1 MSKLFGIALNKTV
14 PFEFNV
20 WRALG
25 LILICFVI
33 YSLKNHELW
42 RIPYDSNNFKQ
53 NLALMI
59 IVDLGILLIFFI
71 NNNCSSFENDM
82 YNENLVKALSKG
94 KVSISDTP
102 SIDKLEELENP
113 YDAIERGNL
122 KRDDDYIWDAAY
134 YNQKYYIYFG
144 ALPAILL
151 MVPYYLITKKLMYSS
166 TVILIFSLF
175 SILILEILIRKIFEK
190 YFNKLSFKYMALS
203 LCMMIIGTVLIFVNV
218 APRFYELVTVSGFF
232 FAILGFLLIF
242 DSEKED
248 GQVNYK
254 KIFFG
259 SLSFALAVACRPT
272 QIFASLLVVP
282 ILLKVFIKNLKEKK
296 NILKNILVVII
307 PYIVVGILIMIYN
320 YLRFGSPFEFGEK
333 YQLTVNNMK
342 DLSLRWSVLPTG
354 LLCNLFGLP
363 TFQAK
368 FPFLHINGDIIDTFG
383 YYYVED
389 MIGGVFCLA
398 PIAFFCFGIF
408 WLWKKSKNKELNIFS
423 TSLLIVGLIFAIFTS
438 LKAGSTG
445 RYLLDFAWLFVLCG
459 IVIFMEIMKNLKTE
473 EGKKILDKV
482 FNSIVVFTLIIN
494 ILSGFCIIGGV
505 NSMKNNS
512 PKEYFKSEYTV
523 MFLK

>member
-33 YSLKNHELW
+33 YSLKNHEFW
-42 RIPYDSNNFKQ
+42 NIPYNNNLKQ
-53 NLALMI
+53 DIVFMI
-59 IVDLGILLIFFI
+59 IIDLGILLMFFI
-71 NNNCSSFENDM
+71 NNNCNNFETDL
-82 YNENLVKALSKG
+82 YSKNLVEALSKG
-94 KVSISDTP
+94 QVYISDTP

-113 YDAIERGNL
+113 YDTVERRSL
-122 KRDDDYIWDAAY
+122 RRDDDYIWDAAY
-134 YNQKYYIYFG
+134 YNQKYYVYFG

-151 MVPYYLITKKLMYSS
+151 MVPYHLITKKIMYSAIA
-166 TVILIFSLF
+166 ILIFSLL
-175 SILILEILIRKIFEK
+175 SVPVLAILTKKVFQK
-190 YFNKLSFKYMALS
+190 YFKELPFKYMALS
-203 LCMMIIGTVLIFVNV
+203 IIMMIVGTVLIVINV

-232 FAILGFLLIF
+232 FAIFGFLLIF

-259 SLSFALAVACRPT
+259 SLSLALAVACRPT
-272 QIFASLLVVP
+272 QLFASFLVVP
-282 ILLKVFIKNLKEKK
+282 ILLKIFIKNLKEKK
-296 NILKNILVVII
+296 NIVKNILVVII
-307 PYIVVGILIMIYN
+307 PYIVVGSLIMRYN
-320 YLRFGSPFEFGEK
+320 YVRFGSPFEFGEK
-333 YQLTVNNMK
+333 YQLTINNMK

-383 YYYVED
+383 YYYIED

-459 IVIFMEIMKNLKTE
+459 IVIFMEIMKSLKTE
-473 EGKKILDKV
+473 EGKKILGKV